1 MAGYSERKPCLLV
14 GYKEL
19 HNGLLAEY
27 NPEKQVVMANLRTG
41 NFKLG
46 HQVGYSD
53 TYHEKVHHRV
63 HSVFKAKIEPQLAF
77 Y

>member
-1 MAGYSERKPCLLV
+1 
-14 GYKEL
+14 
-19 HNGLLAEY
+19 LLAEY

-46 HQVGYSD
+46 QQVGYSD
-53 TYHEKVHHRV
+53 SYHEKVHHRV
-63 HSVFKAKIEPQLAF
+63 HSILKTKIEPQLAF